1 MDRRVE
7 SRYRLS
13 RARPPEHRRLP
24 RLTISWRKLDDIRD
38 GFVADLH
45 AMERRMI
52 RTMVGTM
59 LGGVLTVAV
68 IGLIVLAVSA

>member
-1 MDRRVE
+1 MSPDTACREPDPRNIV
-7 SRYRLS
+7 
-13 RARPPEHRRLP
+13 APEVDDL
-24 RLTISWRKLDDIRD
+24 LAKLDDIRD